1 MTNLRVK
8 PYEKLAF
15 IYDHLMSHVNYEL
28 WADYI
33 FEISKTYINR
43 KSSILEL
50 AGGNGK
56 FSDIFLKFYPNILIT
71 DKSFVMLSSGK
82 NKLQKVC
89 CEMSSLPFKS
99 KFDFIYSTFDSINY
113 LISKKD
119 LLKLFIEIHNILSE
133 DGIFTFDVSLEKNS
147 LKHAMVPVRTSRSSK
162 IRYKH
167 LSLYN
172 KNSRIHKNIFE
183 IRFNGT
189 TFKEV
194 HKQKIYPFE
203 LYFDLLEKANL
214 FVINCYESFS
224 FDKAK
229 PSSQRAQFIVRK
241 INNAVI

>member
-1 MTNLRVK
+1 MTNHRVK
-8 PYEKLAF
+8 PYEKLVF
-15 IYDHLMSHVNYEL
+15 VYDHLMSHVNYEL

-33 FEISKTYINR
+33 YKISKPYISR

-56 FSDIFLKFYPNILIT
+56 FSDIFLKFYPKILIT
-71 DKSFVMLSSGK
+71 DKSFEMLSSAK
-82 NKLQKVC
+82 NKLPKVC

-99 KFDFIYSTFDSINY
+99 KFDFVYSTFDSINY
-113 LISKKD
+113 LTSKKE
-119 LLKLFIEIHNILSE
+119 LLKLFFKVHDILSNN
-133 DGIFTFDVSLEKNS
+133 GIFTFDVSLEKNS
-147 LKHAMVPVRTSRSSK
+147 LKHATMPVRTSRKSN
-162 IRYKH
+162 IHYKH
-167 LSLYN
+167 ISLYS

-189 TFKEV
+189 TYKEI

-203 LYFDLLEKANL
+203 LYFDLLERANL

-224 FDKAK
+224 FENAK

-241 INNAVI
+241 INNAVF

>member
-8 PYEKLAF
+8 PYEKLASV
-15 IYDHLMSHVNYEL
+15 YDHLMSHVNYEL

-33 FEISKTYINR
+33 YEISKPYINR

-56 FSDIFLKFYPNILIT
+56 FSDIFLKSYPNILIT
-71 DKSFVMLSSGK
+71 DKSFEMLSSGK
-82 NKLQKVC
+82 NKLPKVC
-89 CEMSSLPFKS
+89 CEMPSLPFKS
-99 KFDFIYSTFDSINY
+99 KFDFIYSNFDSINY
-113 LISKKD
+113 LTSKKD
-119 LLKLFIEIHNILSE
+119 LLKLFIEIQNILSE

-147 LKHAMVPVRTSRSSK
+147 MKHAMVPVRTSRKSN

-189 TFKEV
+189 TYREI

-203 LYFDLLEKANL
+203 LYFDLIERANL

-224 FDKAK
+224 FETAK
-229 PSSQRAQFIVRK
+229 PSSQRAQFVVRK

>member
-1 MTNLRVK
+1 MSNLRVK

-15 IYDHLMSHVNYEL
+15 VYDHLMSHVNYEL

-33 FEISKTYINR
+33 YKISKPYISG

-56 FSDIFLKFYPNILIT
+56 FSDIFVKHYPNILIS
-71 DKSFVMLSSGK
+71 DKSFEMLSSAK
-82 NKLQKVC
+82 NKLPKVC
-89 CEMSSLPFKS
+89 CEMPLLPFKS

-113 LISKKD
+113 LTSKKD
-119 LLKLFIEIHNILSE
+119 LLKLFIEIHDIISE

-147 LKHAMVPVRTSRSSK
+147 MKHAMVPVRTSRKSN

-167 LSLYN
+167 LSLYS

-183 IRFNGT
+183 IKFNGT
-189 TFKEV
+189 TYKEI

-203 LYFDLLEKANL
+203 LYFDLLERANL
-214 FVINCYESFS
+214 LVINCYESFS
-224 FDKAK
+224 FETAE

-241 INNAVI
+241 IKNAVI

>member
-8 PYEKLAF
+8 PYEKLVSV
-15 IYDHLMSHVNYEL
+15 YDHLMSHVNYEL

-33 FEISKTYINR
+33 YEISKPYINR
-43 KSSILEL
+43 KSCILEL

-56 FSDIFLKFYPNILIT
+56 FSDIFLKSYPNILIT
-71 DKSFVMLSSGK
+71 DKSFEMLSSGK
-82 NKLQKVC
+82 NKLAKVC
-89 CEMSSLPFKS
+89 CEMPLLPFKS
-99 KFDFIYSTFDSINY
+99 KFDFIYSNFDSINY
-113 LISKKD
+113 LTSKKD
-119 LLKLFIEIHNILSE
+119 LLKLFIEIHNIINE

-147 LKHAMVPVRTSRSSK
+147 MKHAMVPVRTSRKSN

-172 KNSRIHKNIFE
+172 KNSRIHRNIFE
-183 IRFNGT
+183 IRFKGT
-189 TFKEV
+189 TYKEV

-203 LYFDLLEKANL
+203 LYFDLIERANL

-224 FDKAK
+224 FETAK
-229 PSSQRAQFIVRK
+229 PSSQRAQFVVRK